1 MKFVLAPD
9 SFKGTISALEAST
22 IMKNNILKHYP
33 SAIIEELP
41 IADGGEGSVDAVL
54 RGIGGEKIY
63 CKSTGPFGEKLKVYY
78 GMKENTAII
87 EMASC
92 AGITIPDHLDPSHA
106 TTYGVGSVIL
116 DAIKNGAKKII
127 LGLGGSCTNDMGVG
141 AAIAMGAKFY
151 NKDNEDFFPS
161 PLEFGEITN
170 IDLTDIKKTIGNVEI
185 CAMCDITNPLYGEHG
200 AAYVFAPQKG
210 ANKNLVKKLDKNLIL
225 LSNIIKEKLNI
236 DVSSVEGSGAAGGM
250 GAGII
255 AFFGGKLT
263 SGINTILDLFDF
275 DSKIKDADFIFTG
288 EGKINS
294 QSVDGKVISGIAT
307 RAKRQN
313 VPVIA
318 LCGAIGDVP
327 DKVYDMG
334 VTTIMSI
341 NQQAMDFK
349 ESKAYSKENL
359 EAQMDHIIRLIKNIK
374 GE

>member
-1 MKFVLAPD
+1 
-9 SFKGTISALEAST
+9 
-22 IMKNNILKHYP
+22 
-33 SAIIEELP
+33 
-41 IADGGEGSVDAVL
+41 
-54 RGIGGEKIY
+54 
-63 CKSTGPFGEKLKVYY
+63 
-78 GMKENTAII
+78 
-87 EMASC
+87 
-92 AGITIPDHLDPSHA
+92 
-106 TTYGVGSVIL
+106 
-116 DAIKNGAKKII
+116 
-127 LGLGGSCTNDMGVG
+127 
-141 AAIAMGAKFY
+141 
-151 NKDNEDFFPS
+151 
-161 PLEFGEITN
+161 
-170 IDLTDIKKTIGNVEI
+170 
-185 CAMCDITNPLYGEHG
+185 MCDITNPLYGEHG

-288 EGKINS
+288 EGKIDS